1 MLLTWHLVHYHFCFG
16 TLLPGGFCQH
26 VKCSL
31 YYLWSQN
38 KSNFQLFILYFLNT
52 KHAKRQIMRTHKRNN
67 LYSIELYLVFCYLL
81 SLFLCINF
89 LRRGRFVSCENFCS
103 VLLLIIK
110 HPINF
115 IDLLLLLSLT
125 SNFTYFI
132 SRDIITFTP

>member
-1 MLLTWHLVHYHFCFG
+1 MFNAAFITFDHKISQTFSY
-16 TLLPGGFCQH
+16 
-26 VKCSL
+26 L
-31 YYLWSQN
+31 YYILWIQN
-38 KSNFQLFILYFLNT
+38 MQ
-52 KHAKRQIMRTHKRNN
+52 RQIMRTHRRNN

-89 LRRGRFVSCENFCS
+89 LRRGHFVSCENFCS

-125 SNFTYFI
+125 KNFTYFI
-132 SRDIITFTP
+132 SRDIITFTPKIQLSNCGINRGILILYECL